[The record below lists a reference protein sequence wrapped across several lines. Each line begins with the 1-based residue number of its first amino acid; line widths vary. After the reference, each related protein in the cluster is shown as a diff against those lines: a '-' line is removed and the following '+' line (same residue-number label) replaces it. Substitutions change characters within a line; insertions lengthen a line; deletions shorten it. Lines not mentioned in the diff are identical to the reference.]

1 MNTEESILR
10 KAAIRILQT
19 IYKKLQTV
27 DMKEGEREILIEVA
41 GELRRA
47 IVDSFMN
54 ESEEAGKVKP

>member
-19 IYKKLQTV
+19 IYKSLQAV

-41 GELRRA
+41 RELRRA